1 MHCKSSFG
9 SFSDSPRHPRAMKPF
24 QWVVVFFLAHLSQR
38 SWSDIVSPAQ
48 KHFHSSL
55 LTPPQASSSTNVVQE
70 QPIEI
75 TPNFTTHQTC
85 NHPKLPRRMGISSLD
100 VLLHWRKK
108 SWEDSY
114 SKLLSFWSKFC
125 RTQSSKFLWTSWI
138 TGRWLQVPHSKPIPH
153 VLKLNSS
160 LLFFTSLFPLQFRDI
175 LLVRK
180 PIMNLWL
187 DIPKQMFARK
197 VLKGGGSLCHGEKW
211 SRFL

>member
-55 LTPPQASSSTNVVQE
+55 LTPPQASRSTNVVQE

-108 SWEDSY
+108 ILGGFLLQAFVFLEQSLQN
-114 SKLLSFWSKFC
+114 SKLKVFVDLMDHRKMAADSPF
-125 RTQSSKFLWTSWI
+125 QI
-138 TGRWLQVPHSKPIPH
+138 HSTCP
-153 VLKLNSS
+153 
-160 LLFFTSLFPLQFRDI
+160 
-175 LLVRK
+175 
-180 PIMNLWL
+180 
-187 DIPKQMFARK
+187 
-197 VLKGGGSLCHGEKW
+197 
-211 SRFL
+211 